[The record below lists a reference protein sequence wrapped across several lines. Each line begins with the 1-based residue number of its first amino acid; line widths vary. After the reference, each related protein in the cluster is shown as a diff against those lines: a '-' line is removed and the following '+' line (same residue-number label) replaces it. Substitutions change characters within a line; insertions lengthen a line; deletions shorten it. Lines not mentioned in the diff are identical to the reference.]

1 MKTSDKVMAAL
12 IVLGMA
18 GAMAGIIFTAP
29 KRAVVFSVE
38 TPPVEAAVAFDSF
51 GPGHAFGTNF
61 LGVGDLAHGDWFV
74 PARSGPLSALELA
87 IESSPQ
93 EPGSAEVFL
102 ARDSQGFPGATME
115 SYVVAPRGSGPA
127 SNSVPAVIVSV
138 AQPVL
143 ESGVKYW
150 LCVRGGGWVW
160 HFNNQD
166 LAQKAARETGRN
178 QWASA
183 GDYCYCGAFRVL
195 VRTNQLFPRADY

>member
-29 KRAVVFSVE
+29 QRAVVFSVE
-38 TPPVEAAVAFDSF
+38 MPPVEGAVAFDSF
-51 GPGHAFGTNF
+51 GPEHAFGTNYWV
-61 LGVGDLAHGDWFV
+61 VGDMAHGDWFV
-74 PARSGPLSALELA
+74 PARSGRLSALELA
-87 IESSPQ
+87 FEPSPQ
-93 EPGSAEVFL
+93 ASGSAEVFL
-102 ARDSQGFPGATME
+102 ARDSQGFPGETLE
-115 SYVVAPRGSGPA
+115 SFVVARRGLSPE
-127 SNSVPAVIVSV
+127 SNSLPAVLVSKV
-138 AQPVL
+138 QPVL

-166 LAQKAARETGRN
+166 MAQKAARETGRKR
-178 QWASA
+178 WASA

-195 VRTNQLFPRADY
+195 VTTNQLSQRVGD